1 MLFYIYVI
9 FVRTQKKTWHALWSL
24 RLISDREFT
33 NCRFSRTFI
42 ISVYFVLMHISR
54 LPPGRQRS
62 IASKFYRFCLLRS
75 AALRWVLF
83 FFAFVVLNFLL
94 FFLINIKRVLQQTF
108 HIYTYIRGRWGDNK
122 RVYIYICVQKS
133 RFFIYSTSSIRCE
146 HI

>member
-1 MLFYIYVI
+1 MCYFIYVI

-83 FFAFVVLNFLL
+83 FFCVCCITFSFIFLNQYQTCAAT
-94 FFLINIKRVLQQTF
+94 NIS
-108 HIYTYIRGRWGDNK
+108 
-122 RVYIYICVQKS
+122 YIYLHTRSLRRQQASLYMCVQKS